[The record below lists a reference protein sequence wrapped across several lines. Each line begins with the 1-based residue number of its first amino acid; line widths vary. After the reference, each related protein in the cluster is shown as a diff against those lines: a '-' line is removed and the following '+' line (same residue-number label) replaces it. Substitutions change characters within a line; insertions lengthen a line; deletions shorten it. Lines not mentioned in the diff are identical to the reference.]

1 MRMKSQ
7 THVTF
12 VLDSSGSMS
21 KIALDMAHDGD
32 GAEAAHKSVSES
44 ISRAR
49 NQGTTDGF
57 NQKDRQRQER
67 TED

>member
-1 MRMKSQ
+1 
-7 THVTF
+7 
-12 VLDSSGSMS
+12 MS